1 LSTPL
6 PSKQDIAIRL
16 AQSLHTKADV
26 LMAASTMKAGSD
38 LDPRDEPVRQ
48 MLARCSEIG
57 RACATLGE
65 TKNPTTLALLARA
78 ELESLITLL
87 WTVISTGNAKEL
99 KRAGIAELTRAA
111 RANLESGRLKVTNR
125 TTGVNETS
133 RLLQDDRFKKLP
145 KRKSVETKA
154 QEAGV
159 LDLYNVFYRFMSLE
173 THGHQLGTETSA
185 DAWEMTAM
193 HLQGLGALILAIGH
207 VGTLWLLQRKRVEN
221 ETLRQLL
228 GLAQ

>member
-1 LSTPL
+1 
-6 PSKQDIAIRL
+6 
-16 AQSLHTKADV
+16 
-26 LMAASTMKAGSD
+26 MAASTMKAGSD

-57 RACATLGE
+57 RACAALGE

-87 WTVISTGNAKEL
+87 WTVISTANAAEL
-99 KRAGIAELTRAA
+99 KSAGLAELTRAA
-111 RANLESGRLKVTNR
+111 RVNLQSGKLKATNKA
-125 TTGVNETS
+125 TGANETS

-154 QEAGV
+154 EEAGV
-159 LDLYNVFYRFMSLE
+159 LDLYNIFYRFMSLE
-173 THGHQLGTETSA
+173 THGHQLETEANA
-185 DAWEMTAM
+185 DAWELTAM
-193 HLQGLGALILAIGH
+193 HLQGLGALTLAIGH
-207 VGTLWLLQRKRVEN
+207 VGTLWLLHRRRIES
-221 ETLRQLL
+221 EALRQLL